1 MRRLSELIENL
12 FNFWGNF
19 GWSPWRKIREAT
31 EGRGSVLKLK
41 NVVWEE
47 LVKIPWD
54 SPSVTVIR
62 KLMNTFRSID
72 GAYLCR
78 FCHKTAKIHSLC
90 IILSKSQECKKMI
103 YCYTYQNRYQ
113 TQTERIDIRS
123 ILRSLSQFYIIQIG
137 RWLKKVLHVVKARTI
152 RKRELSIVVICP
164 SVSARTSIS
173 GSV

>member
-1 MRRLSELIENL
+1 
-12 FNFWGNF
+12 
-19 GWSPWRKIREAT
+19 
-31 EGRGSVLKLK
+31 
-41 NVVWEE
+41 
-47 LVKIPWD
+47 
-54 SPSVTVIR
+54 
-62 KLMNTFRSID
+62 
-72 GAYLCR
+72 
-78 FCHKTAKIHSLC
+78 
-90 IILSKSQECKKMI
+90 MI